1 MNDQPYRP
9 PVNKGNLHRNQYKEK
24 DNQPDYRGSLNVCG
38 EVAEL
43 GGWINTNKNGGNTW
57 VWKSRRQ
64 RGMFLFLCPKTK
76 RHHHR
81 KDQASHVQASHHS
94 MRICRFEQQKADL

>member
-24 DNQPDYRGSLNVCG
+24 DNHPDYRGSLNVCG

-43 GGWINTNKNGGNTW
+43 GGWINTNKNGGKYLGLEITPPEGY
-57 VWKSRRQ
+57 VFVLVPDEVDTPPTQGPGESSLDED
-64 RGMFLFLCPKTK
+64 MPF
-76 RHHHR
+76 
-81 KDQASHVQASHHS
+81 
-94 MRICRFEQQKADL
+94 

>member
-1 MNDQPYRP
+1 MENQPYVP

-43 GGWINTNKNGGNTW
+43 GGWINTNKNGGKYLGLEITPPEGYVFQLVPANLE
-57 VWKSRRQ
+57 SPPSEGPGGPRP
-64 RGMFLFLCPKTK
+64 GDSSLDEDMPF
-76 RHHHR
+76 
-81 KDQASHVQASHHS
+81 
-94 MRICRFEQQKADL
+94 

>member
-43 GGWINTNKNGGNTW
+43 CGWINTNKNGGKYLGLEITPPEGYVFVLVPEN
-57 VWKSRRQ
+57 KEAPPSQ
-64 RGMFLFLCPKTK
+64 EPGEPLPGESSLDEDMPF
-76 RHHHR
+76 
-81 KDQASHVQASHHS
+81 
-94 MRICRFEQQKADL
+94 